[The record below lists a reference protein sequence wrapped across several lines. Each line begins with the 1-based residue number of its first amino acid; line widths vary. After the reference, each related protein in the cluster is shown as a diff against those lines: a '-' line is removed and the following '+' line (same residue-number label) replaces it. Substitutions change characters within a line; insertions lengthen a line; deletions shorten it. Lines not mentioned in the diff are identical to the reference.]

1 MGLIFARDITDLTE
15 AYKNLLEA
23 SKSSAMD
30 SSYQRRDLL
39 LAIDETIEKYREQLK
54 EDDNK

>member
-1 MGLIFARDITDLTE
+1 MGLIFAKDITDLTE

-23 SKSSAMD
+23 SKSTAVD

-39 LAIDETIEKYREQLK
+39 RAIDETIKKYREQLK
-54 EDDNK
+54 EDNIK

>member
-1 MGLIFARDITDLTE
+1 MGLIFARDIADLVE
-15 AYKNLLEA
+15 AYKNLTETI
-23 SKSSAMD
+23 KSTSMD

-54 EDDNK
+54 EDDKK

>member
-15 AYKNLLEA
+15 AYKNLTETI
-23 SKSSAMD
+23 KSSSMD

-39 LAIDETIEKYREQLK
+39 LAIDETIKKYRDQLK
-54 EDDNK
+54 EE